1 MNYYTHARKLWNKY
15 WRTVRAETM
24 RNTYGTAR
32 HDTHAHA
39 FALADIEPDTDND
52 TELDTAQ
59 AWDTPTRRDS
69 LTLAEWRAMRGDSD
83 ANYGALDTP
92 TDY

>member
-39 FALADIEPDTDND
+39 FALADIEPDTDTD
-52 TELDTAQ
+52 TELGTAQ
-59 AWDTPTRRDS
+59 EWELPTRRDT

-83 ANYGALDTP
+83 ANYGALDALN
-92 TDY
+92 DY

>member
-69 LTLAEWRAMRGDSD
+69 LTLSEWRAMRGDSD
-83 ANYGALDTP
+83 ANYGALDALN
-92 TDY
+92 DY

>member
-59 AWDTPTRRDS
+59 VWELPTRRDT

-83 ANYGALDTP
+83 ANYGALDALN
-92 TDY
+92 DY